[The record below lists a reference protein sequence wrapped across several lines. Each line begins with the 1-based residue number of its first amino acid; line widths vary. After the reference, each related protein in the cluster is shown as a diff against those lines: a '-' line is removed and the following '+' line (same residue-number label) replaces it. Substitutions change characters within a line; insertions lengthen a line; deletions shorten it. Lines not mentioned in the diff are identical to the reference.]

1 MKIYAFDFDG
11 TLTTRDTLIDFI
23 RFVRGDKAT
32 LLGLLRFS
40 PLLLLMKMGIYP
52 NGKCKRQLF
61 TYFFKGMREG
71 VFNDF
76 CETYAHK
83 RKSILRPAAM
93 EKLREVQQEGHTVV
107 VVSANMDS
115 WVRLFL
121 PGIEVIGTKV
131 EVMNERLTGRFY
143 TRNCYGKEKV
153 RRFLERFP
161 ERNTYELIVYGDS
174 RGDHEL
180 LDIADEGYYKPF
192 RK

>member
-1 MKIYAFDFDG
+1 
-11 TLTTRDTLIDFI
+11 
-23 RFVRGDKAT
+23 
-32 LLGLLRFS
+32 
-40 PLLLLMKMGIYP
+40 
-52 NGKCKRQLF
+52 
-61 TYFFKGMREG
+61 MREG

-76 CETYAHK
+76 CETDARK